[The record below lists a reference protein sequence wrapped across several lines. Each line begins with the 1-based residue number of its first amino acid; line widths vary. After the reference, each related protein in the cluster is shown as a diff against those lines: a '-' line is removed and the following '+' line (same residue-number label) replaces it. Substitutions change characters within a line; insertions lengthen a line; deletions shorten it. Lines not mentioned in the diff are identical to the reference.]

1 MREYELT
8 VLIHPDLEADLET
21 PLTTV
26 RDIVTANGGKIVA
39 EDNWGKKRLA
49 YRIAKEDFAVYVH
62 MEVEL
67 PATGVAK
74 VDQTLNITDSVLA
87 GNSGSMTTNARA
99 NRSPNSVTALTTLWP
114 SELRTFPGKR
124 IKMTPAPCRPPAYA
138 SNPKSLSR
146 SREPAIRFGQA
157 RGPTH
162 RRRQDSFRLSR

>member
-26 RDIVTANGGKIVA
+26 RDIVSNNGGKVVA

-67 PATGVAK
+67 PAAGVAK
-74 VDQTLNITDSVLA
+74 VDQTLNITDSVL
-87 GNSGSMTTNARA
+87 RHLLV
-99 NRSPNSVTALTTLWP
+99 SVDPKAKAAAAEAAKKA
-114 SELRTFPGKR
+114 SDDGK
-124 IKMTPAPCRPPAYA
+124 
-138 SNPKSLSR
+138 
-146 SREPAIRFGQA
+146 EEE
-157 RGPTH
+157 
-162 RRRQDSFRLSR
+162 